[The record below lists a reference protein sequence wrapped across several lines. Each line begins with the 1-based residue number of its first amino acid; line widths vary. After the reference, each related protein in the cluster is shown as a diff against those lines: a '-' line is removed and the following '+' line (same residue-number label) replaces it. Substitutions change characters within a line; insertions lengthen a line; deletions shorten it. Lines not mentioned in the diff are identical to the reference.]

1 MHAHGHTRTTE
12 GNSWHCL
19 ILKVCTPCKIYL
31 NAKSLQIQISPGTN
45 QMGFTLEDIQQAS
58 WHMPHCLCSGVF
70 HTALCSA
77 AQLPLGPS
85 QTRGPG
91 LNLLLYALPKS
102 THALLDVR
110 LDSVRV
116 LHRMDMFPIIIHV
129 SVNEK
134 TAKKLR

>member
-1 MHAHGHTRTTE
+1 MPR
-12 GNSWHCL
+12 CL
-19 ILKVCTPCKIYL
+19 
-31 NAKSLQIQISPGTN
+31 S
-45 QMGFTLEDIQQAS
+45 
-58 WHMPHCLCSGVF
+58 SGLF

-77 AQLPLGPS
+77 AQAPLSSS
-85 QTRGPG
+85 QTRDQGG

-116 LHRMDMFPIIIHV
+116 LHKMDMFPIIIHV

>member
-1 MHAHGHTRTTE
+1 MQNLSQGQSLVNPDFPRDKSNRFHPLRFTAGALAHAT
-12 GNSWHCL
+12 
-19 ILKVCTPCKIYL
+19 
-31 NAKSLQIQISPGTN
+31 
-45 QMGFTLEDIQQAS
+45 
-58 WHMPHCLCSGVF
+58 
-70 HTALCSA
+70 
-77 AQLPLGPS
+77 LPLFRSLPHSPVLCCTGSS
-85 QTRGPG
+85 QFLPDQRPGGG

-116 LHRMDMFPIIIHV
+116 LHKMDMFPIIIHV

>member
-1 MHAHGHTRTTE
+1 
-12 GNSWHCL
+12 
-19 ILKVCTPCKIYL
+19 
-31 NAKSLQIQISPGTN
+31 
-45 QMGFTLEDIQQAS
+45 
-58 WHMPHCLCSGVF
+58 MPHCLSFPHSPV
-70 HTALCSA
+70 LCCTGSSCF
-77 AQLPLGPS
+77 LPDQRLG
-85 QTRGPG
+85 R

-116 LHRMDMFPIIIHV
+116 LHKMDMFPIIIHV

>member
-1 MHAHGHTRTTE
+1 MPRCLYSSTQPCALLHG
-12 GNSWHCL
+12 L
-19 ILKVCTPCKIYL
+19 L
-31 NAKSLQIQISPGTN
+31 SPPPRS
-45 QMGFTLEDIQQAS
+45 E
-58 WHMPHCLCSGVF
+58 
-70 HTALCSA
+70 
-77 AQLPLGPS
+77 AQ
-85 QTRGPG
+85 G
-91 LNLLLYALPKS
+91 LNLLLCALPKS

>member
-1 MHAHGHTRTTE
+1 MAP
-12 GNSWHCL
+12 L
-19 ILKVCTPCKIYL
+19 LPL
-31 NAKSLQIQISPGTN
+31 
-45 QMGFTLEDIQQAS
+45 
-58 WHMPHCLCSGVF
+58 F